1 MYKLIT
7 RFIALFA
14 LSFALIG
21 CGDNSIPQEG
31 VKYKVVPTATPNAAN
46 VVEVFSLGCGHCR
59 NMEMMLP
66 DIKQL
71 ADVEI
76 DQVHVTFNE
85 SAQIAAYIYYTAA
98 IQMDG
103 KPSAE
108 MKEAMFAYVQ
118 DSPQDMTDEERQAKL
133 GEIFGEF
140 GLVSPFEINDE
151 QKQAVY
157 EQLQAA
163 NELVVNAVVN
173 SVPAFLVQ
181 GKYLVENSAHESL
194 EDLAN
199 TIQYLSKLEQ

>member
-1 MYKLIT
+1 MFKLII
-7 RFIALFA
+7 RFTTLAALA
-14 LSFALIG
+14 LALIG
-21 CGDNSIPQEG
+21 CGDSTTPQEG
-31 VKYKVVPTATPNAAN
+31 VNYTVVPNPTENAAN

-59 NMEMMLP
+59 NMETMLP
-66 DIKQL
+66 EIKKM
-71 ADVEI
+71 AEVDI

-103 KPSAE
+103 KPSPE
-108 MKEAMFAYVQ
+108 MKEALFAYVQ
-118 DSPQDMTDEERQAKL
+118 DSAHDMTDEARQAKL

-140 GLVSPFEINDE
+140 GITSPFEITDE

-163 NELVVNAVVN
+163 NDLVVNAEIN

-181 GKYLVENSAHESL
+181 GKYLVENSAHENL
-194 EDLAN
+194 EDLAG
-199 TIQYLSKLEQ
+199 TIRYLSELQ